1 MNITIR
7 PSVESAI
14 RAAKIPPGIVAGIV
28 EQWLMMS
35 GISYADVTP
44 VYTPAGTGLATA
56 TASVRHPSLRG
67 EHSHV
72 LNDYILGRIHEAA
85 ASLKKDASD
94 AAAMPAA

>member
-14 RAAKIPPGIVAGIV
+14 RAAKIPPAFVAGIV
-28 EQWLMMS
+28 EQWMLAN
-35 GISYADVTP
+35 GISHAEVMP
-44 VYTPAGTGLATA
+44 AYTPSGVGLVAA
-56 TASVRHPSLRG
+56 VAHVRHPSLRG

-85 ASLKKDASD
+85 ATF
-94 AAAMPAA
+94 AAGNKGAA